1 MAMSRSSTLRPRTVI
16 ALVIVLAA
24 LTHKSALA
32 QGAAN
37 GNAATVASANQP
49 DGNEAGDVAKQ
60 LANPI
65 ANMVSIPFQFNW
77 QGHIAPFDSTRF
89 LLNVQ
94 PVVPFT
100 VNDDW
105 NLIARFIFPFLGQPA
120 MSVGG
125 IPQSGTSD
133 ITFSL
138 FLSPSKSKLI
148 WGVGPVFGIPTTTN
162 PALTSGK
169 WSAGPTGVV
178 LRQDGPWTVGTLVN
192 QLWSY
197 ASVANY
203 FNRPVN
209 QMFLQPFVAY
219 QMEHAVTL
227 TVDSES
233 TFDWQAESD
242 QKATVPIIVL
252 LSKVTK
258 LGPFPFSVQGGGG
271 YYVKRPDGAQRWLAR
286 LNFVLILPREQK
298 KS

>member
-1 MAMSRSSTLRPRTVI
+1 MSRSATLRPRTVI
-16 ALVIVLAA
+16 VLAIVLAA
-24 LTHKSALA
+24 LTHSSVFA
-32 QGAAN
+32 QPASN
-37 GNAATVASANQP
+37 GNAATVAKADHP
-49 DGNEAGDVAKQ
+49 EGDEAGDFAKQ
-60 LANPI
+60 LSNPI
-65 ANMVSIPFQFNW
+65 ANLVSIPFQFNW
-77 QGHIAPFDSTRF
+77 QGHVAPFDSTRF
-89 LLNVQ
+89 LLNFQ

-100 VNDDW
+100 LNDDW

-138 FLSPSKSKLI
+138 FFSPSKSKLI
-148 WGVGPVFGIPTTTN
+148 WGVGPALGIPTTTN

-178 LRQDGPWTVGTLVN
+178 LRQDGPWTVGALVN

-203 FNRPVN
+203 FHRPVN

-233 TFDWQAESD
+233 TFDWQAESG
-242 QKATVPIIVL
+242 QKSTVPIIVL

-271 YYVKRPDGAQRWLAR
+271 YYVERPDGAQRWLAR
-286 LNFVLILPREQK
+286 LNFVLILPREHK
-298 KS
+298 KT

>member
-1 MAMSRSSTLRPRTVI
+1 MSRSATLRPRTVI
-16 ALVIVLAA
+16 VLAIVLAA
-24 LTHKSALA
+24 LTHSSVFA
-32 QGAAN
+32 QPASN
-37 GNAATVASANQP
+37 GNAATVAKADQP
-49 DGNEAGDVAKQ
+49 EGDEAGDFAKQ
-60 LANPI
+60 LSNPI
-65 ANMVSIPFQFNW
+65 ANLVSIPFQFNW
-77 QGHIAPFDSTRF
+77 QGHVAPFDSTRF
-89 LLNVQ
+89 LLNFQ

-100 VNDDW
+100 LNDDW

-138 FLSPSKSKLI
+138 FFSPSKSKLI
-148 WGVGPVFGIPTTTN
+148 WGVGPALGIPTTTN

-178 LRQDGPWTVGTLVN
+178 LRQDGPWTVGALVN

-203 FNRPVN
+203 FHRPVN

-233 TFDWQAESD
+233 TFDWQAESG
-242 QKATVPIIVL
+242 QKSTVPIIVL

-271 YYVKRPDGAQRWLAR
+271 YYVERPDGAQRWLAR
-286 LNFVLILPREQK
+286 LNFVLILPREHK
-298 KS
+298 KT